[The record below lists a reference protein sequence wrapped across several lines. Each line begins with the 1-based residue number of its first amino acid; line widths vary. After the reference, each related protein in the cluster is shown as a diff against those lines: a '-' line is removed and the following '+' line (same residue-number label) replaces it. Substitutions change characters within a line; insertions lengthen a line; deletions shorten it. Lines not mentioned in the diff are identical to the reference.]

1 MERLVLIGVSQRRGG
16 TAALLAWSNWIQEQ
30 AGSPTEL
37 VVESVPIATCNRA
50 DLVLVLP
57 EQLPLDQLRGRLV
70 SLGLPRGYA
79 FAGEAAL
86 EQLCRIA
93 ASLDSLNPG
102 EDQIMQQVRQAFDA
116 ARQRS
121 TTGPVTSFAF
131 QSALRIAKRVR
142 REVALAPANT
152 SLFSLARAEFEAL
165 LPRPA
170 RVAVL
175 GIGEMGSL
183 AARSLAAN
191 PQIELLLVNRSLPV
205 AKALAQELGAKA
217 LPLDD
222 FLRHPPAIAGLVT
235 ATPIE
240 GLISQD
246 FILRQPQLRAIVDL
260 GLPPNVQ
267 RSAVQQS
274 QLTLIGLEQMQRL
287 GELRRQRLRSN
298 LAKAEQIIAEELG
311 VALSEWAEREIGPAI
326 AQMREA
332 YQRTLQEAVGELIEP
347 ELVQRLAHRFAHY
360 PVKGLRGLARTYGA
374 AAAQAFL
381 EEAGLDTGVKAKQ
394 YSISAY
400 SPWSRRSQRLLA
412 DARKCELCPYSP
424 YLRRSVCLS
433 PGVRGC
439 KFANTGE

>member
-1 MERLVLIGVSQRRGG
+1 
-16 TAALLAWSNWIQEQ
+16 
-30 AGSPTEL
+30 
-37 VVESVPIATCNRA
+37 VPIATCNRA

-57 EQLPLDQLRGRLV
+57 DDLPLDQLRDQLV

-102 EDQIMQQVRQAFDA
+102 EDQIMQQVRQAFEA
-116 ARQRS
+116 ARQRN

-152 SLFSLARAEFEAL
+152 SLFSLARPEFEAL

-175 GIGEMGSL
+175 GMGEMGSL

-191 PQIELLLVNRSLPV
+191 PQIELILVNRSLPR
-205 AKALAQELGAKA
+205 AEALAQELGAKA
-217 LPLDD
+217 FSLDD
-222 FLRHPPAIAGLVT
+222 FLKRPPAVAGLVT

-240 GLISQD
+240 GLIGQD
-246 FILRQPQLRAIVDL
+246 FILRQPELRAIVDL

-267 RSAVQQS
+267 RTALQQTS
-274 QLTLIGLEQMQRL
+274 LALIGLEQMQRL
-287 GELRRQRLRSN
+287 GELRRARLRSD
-298 LAKAEQIIAEELG
+298 LAKAEQIIAEELEA
-311 VALSEWAEREIGPAI
+311 ALSEWAEREIGPAI
-326 AQMREA
+326 TQMREA

-347 ELVQRLAHRFAHY
+347 EQVQRLAHRFAHF
-360 PVKGLRGLARTYGA
+360 PVKGLRGLARIYGA

-381 EEAGLDTGVKAKQ
+381 QEAGLETGVRAKQ
-394 YSISAY
+394 YSISTY

-424 YLRRSVCLS
+424 CLRRSVWLN
-433 PGVRGC
+433 PWARGC
-439 KFANTGE
+439 RFANRLDNDVAGDWG